1 MTRSLSKPYN
11 VRLNASDE
19 HLLRCIEEVMRQSD
33 IDYLTK
39 WDHSQREGYRGRSGR
54 KPQARALLLR
64 RALSLGLP
72 LVGEELLMPIEAF
85 RASHELD
92 SGTDDPTPEE
102 QG

>member
-19 HLLRCIEEVMRQSD
+19 HLLRRIEEVMRQSD
-33 IDYLTK
+33 IDYLTE

-64 RALSLGLP
+64 RALSHGLP
-72 LVGEELLMPIEAF
+72 LVGKELLMPVESF
-85 RASHELD
+85 RASHGLD
-92 SGTDDPTPEE
+92 SDTDDPTPEE